1 MIPLRAWTE
10 IDLSAYERNL
20 KNIKNA
26 LPKHLE
32 FVSVVKADAYGH
44 GLPQIVE
51 RSLQSGIKAFAV
63 ANIHEAFEIRNI
75 GVGWPILLLGALLP
89 GEEHFIPNSDF
100 IPTISSIEELHRLH
114 RACEAVNKSVDIY
127 LKVDTGM
134 GRLGIWYEDFFECF
148 NLVQS
153 MKLIN
158 LSGIYTHFSDP
169 TNDPEFTLLQRQRIE
184 AISHSQRLPK
194 SLKIHADN
202 SASFWDLHK
211 YPAFNAVRIGL
222 LQYGV
227 LPDKNSNLC
236 KLNISPTLSFYT
248 KIGLIKKL
256 PKGTS
261 ISYGRKYILKK
272 DSKIA
277 ILTAG
282 YGDGIPIAYGKT
294 GSVIIRDQLCQIIGQ
309 ITMDQTIVDVT
320 ELDSVEAGETAIL
333 IGASENRVISL
344 ESFSEQSMTIPWE
357 ILCSITKRVNRVY
370 VNQRG

>member
-63 ANIHEAFEIRNI
+63 ANIHEAFEIRNM
-75 GVGWPILLLGALLP
+75 GVGWTILLLGALLP
-89 GEEHFIPNSDF
+89 GEEHFIPNSGF
-100 IPTISSIEELHRLH
+100 IPTISSLDELNRLNK
-114 RACEAVNKSVDIY
+114 ACELNGNSTDIH

-134 GRLGIWYEDFFECF
+134 GRLGIWFESIGEF
-148 NLVQS
+148 LNLIKD
-153 MKLIN
+153 MKCIN
-158 LSGIYTHFSDP
+158 LIGIYTHFSDP
-169 TNDPEFTLLQRQRIE
+169 VNDPEFTLLQRQRMENILE
-184 AISHSQRLPK
+184 SYALPK

-202 SASFWDLHK
+202 SASFSDLDK
-211 YPAFNAVRIGL
+211 YPFFNAVRIGL

-227 LPDKNSNLC
+227 LPYGKCKSDKL
-236 KLNISPTLSFYT
+236 KLSPTLSFYT
-248 KIGLIKKL
+248 KIGLVKEL

-261 ISYGRKYILKK
+261 ISYGRKHFLDK

-282 YGDGIPIAYGKT
+282 YGDGIPIAYGEK
-294 GSVIIRDQLCQIIGQ
+294 GSVIIRDQLCPIIGQ
-309 ITMDQTIVDVT
+309 ITMDQIIVDVT
-320 ELDSVEAGETAIL
+320 MLPEVEAGEKVIL
-333 IGASENRVISL
+333 IGSSENCKIGL
-344 ESFSEQSMTIPWE
+344 EEFSAQSRIIPWE
-357 ILCSITKRVNRVY
+357 TLCSITKRVNRVY
-370 VNQRG
+370 INPRG

>member
-100 IPTISSIEELHRLH
+100 IPTISSLEELHRLN
-114 RACEAVNKSVDIY
+114 RACEANNTSVDIY
-127 LKVDTGM
+127 IKVDTGM
-134 GRLGIWYEDFFECF
+134 GRLGIWYENFTECF

-153 MKLIN
+153 MKFIN
-158 LSGIYTHFSDP
+158 LYGIYTHFSDP
-169 TNDPEFTLLQRQRIE
+169 INDPEFTLLQRQRME
-184 AISHSQRLPK
+184 DLFNSHTLPRG
-194 SLKIHADN
+194 LKIHADN

-227 LPDKNSNLC
+227 QSNDKSNIG

-261 ISYGRKYILKK
+261 ISYGRKYILKR

-277 ILTAG
+277 ILTVG
-282 YGDGIPIAYGKT
+282 YGDGIPIVYGEN
-294 GSVIIRDQLCQIIGQ
+294 GSVIIHDQLCPIIGQ
-309 ITMDQTIVDVT
+309 ITMDQIIVDVS
-320 ELDSVEAGETAIL
+320 ELDFVEAGETSIL
-333 IGASENRVISL
+333 IGASKNHVISL
-344 ESFSEQSMTIPWE
+344 ESFSRKSKTIPWE
-357 ILCSITKRVNRVY
+357 ILCSLTKRVNRIY
-370 VNQRG
+370 INPRG

>member
-26 LPKHLE
+26 LPEHLE

-63 ANIHEAFEIRNI
+63 ANIHEAFEIRNT
-75 GVGWPILLLGALLP
+75 GVGWTILLLGALLP
-89 GEEHFIPNSDF
+89 GEEHFIPNSGF
-100 IPTISSIEELHRLH
+100 IPTISSLDELNRLNK
-114 RACEAVNKSVDIY
+114 ACELSNASTDIH

-134 GRLGIWYEDFFECF
+134 GRLGIWFENMGECL
-148 NLVQS
+148 NLIQG
-153 MKLIN
+153 MKSIN

-169 TNDPEFTLLQRQRIE
+169 INDPEFTLLQRLRMENILK
-184 AISHSQRLPK
+184 SNSLPK
-194 SLKIHADN
+194 GLKIHADN
-202 SASFWDLHK
+202 SASFSNLYK
-211 YPAFNAVRIGL
+211 YPFFNAVRIGL

-227 LPDKNSNLC
+227 LPYERCVFD
-236 KLNISPTLSFYT
+236 KLNVTSTLSFYT
-248 KIGLIKKL
+248 KIGLVKEL

-261 ISYGRKYILKK
+261 ISYGRKHILNK

-282 YGDGIPIAYGKT
+282 YGDGIPIAYGEK
-294 GSVIIRDQLCQIIGQ
+294 GSVIIRDQLCPIIGQ
-309 ITMDQTIVDVT
+309 ITMDQIIVDVSLLSEVT
-320 ELDSVEAGETAIL
+320 AGETATL
-333 IGASENRVISL
+333 IGSSENCKISL
-344 ESFSEQSMTIPWE
+344 EEFSTQSKTIPWE

-370 VNQRG
+370 INPRG